1 MAETLGVSVAATPE
15 DGCVASI
22 MRNMSWGAS
31 EAQPLSAAGQMPMP
45 QMPMAMPTEDFGG
58 NKDLMQELHMRAA
71 REAALAVGMSPSAAM
86 AAMPMLPTME
96 PNIEALEKLV
106 AEGAVDGAG
115 LDEGSRLE
123 ASYLEYYMRTH
134 ARGRI

>member
-1 MAETLGVSVAATPE
+1 MSVAATRE

-45 QMPMAMPTEDFGG
+45 QMPMVMPTEDFGG

-71 REAALAVGMSPSAAM
+71 REVLYKPRKN
-86 AAMPMLPTME
+86 E
-96 PNIEALEKLV
+96 EKI
-106 AEGAVDGAG
+106 
-115 LDEGSRLE
+115 S
-123 ASYLEYYMRTH
+123 SMR
-134 ARGRI
+134 RS